1 MSSSNGSNTNTSGAG
16 AVQSGFTASWTPSQS
31 APPSWWPPSN
41 PRQLSQAPIY
51 NHNRHGAPIA
61 HRPMAHGRPY
71 GPQPHVYIN
80 FHHQN
85 YHIPRPME
93 QQRMVYPPHYWRPF
107 TVQDNMMIRDGILNQ
122 VHYYFS
128 DANLVKDQFLR
139 ENMDESG
146 WVELSLIA
154 SFPRMQNLTRDI
166 SYIWASLQKSNIV
179 ELQGYKVRRRNEWS
193 KWLLPRHLR
202 SFKK

>member
-1 MSSSNGSNTNTSGAG
+1 MSSSNGSNTNT
-16 AVQSGFTASWTPSQS
+16 VQSGFIASWTSSQS
-31 APPSWWPPSN
+31 APPSWRQPSN

-51 NHNRHGAPIA
+51 SHNRHGAPIA
-61 HRPMAHGRPY
+61 YRPMAHGRPC
-71 GPQPHVYIN
+71 GPRPHVNGN

-85 YHIPRPME
+85 YHMPRPME
-93 QQRMVYPPHYWRPF
+93 QQRMAYPPHYWRPF
-107 TVQDNMMIRDGILNQ
+107 TGQDNMLITDGILNQ

-128 DANLVKDQFLR
+128 NENLVKDQFLR

-154 SFPRMQNLTRDI
+154 SFPRMQNLTGDI

-193 KWLLPRHLR
+193 KWLIPQHLR
-202 SFKK
+202 FLQKIM